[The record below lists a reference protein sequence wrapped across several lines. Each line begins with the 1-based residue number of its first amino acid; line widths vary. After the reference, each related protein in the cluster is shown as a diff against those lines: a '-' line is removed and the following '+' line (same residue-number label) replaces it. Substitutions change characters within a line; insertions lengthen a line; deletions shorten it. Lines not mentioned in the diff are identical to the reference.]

1 MRIGSLIS
9 GASSDTGRL
18 LPLAVVPFFTSVV
31 RWTDVVAVGTASGE
45 EFGVTFGLPQ
55 AVPDLWTFL
64 GTPSPDGNGLMTP
77 VPFLT
82 GGSARLATV
91 AVLLS
96 ALVFVAVQ
104 GVVMA
109 GFLGSI
115 DQFVRE
121 GRYDVVANVRRFAA
135 RMVAFQAV
143 VFCSLLALIAV
154 SLAVGLVSPP
164 LAIVGFAVGLVV
176 WLLVYLTPFLVVV
189 ADLPLLAA
197 FRRSVRLATGGI
209 EPVAF
214 AAGYALV
221 IAVISVPVS
230 IITNAGIPGVVLA
243 AAIVSPIGLFL
254 AALTVRFTRA
264 LLPSVDHDRTTIVH
278 GTH

>member
-45 EFGVTFGLPQ
+45 EFGVTFRLPE

-64 GTPSPDGNGLMTP
+64 ETPSPDGNGLVTP

-82 GGSARLATV
+82 LGSARVATV

-96 ALVFVAVQ
+96 AIVFVVVQ

-143 VFCSLLALIAV
+143 VFCSLLVLMAV
-154 SLAVGLVSPP
+154 ALVSPP
-164 LAIVGFAVGLVV
+164 LVIVGFAVGLVV

-243 AAIVSPIGLFL
+243 AAIVGPIGLFL

-264 LLPSVDHDRTTIVH
+264 LLPSVDHDRTTTVH
-278 GTH
+278 GTD

>member
-1 MRIGSLIS
+1 
-9 GASSDTGRL
+9 
-18 LPLAVVPFFTSVV
+18 
-31 RWTDVVAVGTASGE
+31 
-45 EFGVTFGLPQ
+45 
-55 AVPDLWTFL
+55 
-64 GTPSPDGNGLMTP
+64 
-77 VPFLT
+77 
-82 GGSARLATV
+82 V

-96 ALVFVAVQ
+96 AIVFVAVQ

-135 RMVAFQAV
+135 RMVAFQAA

-154 SLAVGLVSPP
+154 SLAVGLVRPP
-164 LAIVGFAVGLVV
+164 LVVVGFAVGLVV
-176 WLLVYLTPFLVVV
+176 WLLVYLTPFIVVV

-197 FRRSVRLATGGI
+197 FRRSVRLATGRI

-221 IAVISVPVS
+221 VAVVSVPVS
-230 IITNAGIPGVVLA
+230 AITNAGIPGVVLA
-243 AAIVSPIGLFL
+243 AAIVGPIGLFL

-264 LLPSVDHDRTTIVH
+264 LLPSVGHDRTRTVH
-278 GTH
+278 GTD